1 MEQIEE
7 VQRAYLQEVDFV
19 YTSSIA
25 NIHFEPPEWRIM
37 CGDHESTMTV
47 HELRQSND
55 IGKLKRLTA
64 QVIHTGGTNTTVLLG
79 AFDVPVAQVIPVV
92 Q

>member
-1 MEQIEE
+1 
-7 VQRAYLQEVDFV
+7 
-19 YTSSIA
+19 
-25 NIHFEPPEWRIM
+25 M

-64 QVIHTGGTNTTVLLG
+64 QVIHTEEPTPPFYSVHS
-79 AFDVPVAQVIPVV
+79 DVPVAQVIPVV